1 MHTCICIYVH
11 IIYILYICGHIYITC
26 LPGNIP
32 NIICMYEE
40 YIHVYVPHVCTYDII
55 YMCICVH
62 FLLYFSKNIITFEY
76 PVHDVCIHV
85 RTSNAFKDIEVQ
97 SSQIFRT
104 FHFVAAFS
112 ISFLLRSLC

>member
-1 MHTCICIYVH
+1 
-11 IIYILYICGHIYITC
+11 
-26 LPGNIP
+26 
-32 NIICMYEE
+32 MYEE
-40 YIHVYVPHVCTYDII
+40 YMLCMYVHMYVHMISYIHVHTC
-55 YMCICVH
+55 MCICVH